1 MSMRQLK
8 ISHSI
13 TNRESVSFGKYMQ
26 EIAKV
31 RMLTP
36 EEEVDLCQKI
46 REGNKEAL
54 DKLVKANLRFVVSV
68 AKQYQG
74 QGLSLSD
81 LVNEGNIGLIHAAR
95 KFDDTRGFRFISFAV
110 WWIRQEILHA
120 ISQKSQMIRVPFNKT
135 VLFNK
140 IRRTAVA
147 MEQQLDRPPSSE
159 ELAEAMNMSTDE
171 IDEMYSISGK
181 HVSLD
186 SPVGDDEESGSLLDI
201 MENLDAENA
210 ETQMQHTASLK
221 TEIGRHLDVL
231 TDRQKETICYFFGIG
246 LERSLSLE
254 DIGRKF
260 DVTPERVRQIKDK
273 ALQKLKAEG
282 NFQVLRS
289 YL

>member
-8 ISHSI
+8 ISSSI

-46 REGNKEAL
+46 REGNKDAL
-54 DKLVKANLRFVVSV
+54 DKLVKSNLRFVVSV

-74 QGLSLSD
+74 QGLSLCD

-120 ISQKSQMIRVPFNKT
+120 ISQKSQIIRVPFNKT

-140 IRRTAVA
+140 IKKIAVA
-147 MEQQLDRPPSSE
+147 MEQQLDRLPSTD
-159 ELAEAMNMSTDE
+159 ELAEEMNMTTEE

-186 SPVGDDEESGSLLDI
+186 SPVGEEEENGSLLDI
-201 MENLDAENA
+201 MVNLDTENA
-210 ETQMQHTASLK
+210 ETQLQHTASLR
-221 TEIGRHLDVL
+221 TEIWRHLGIL

-246 LERSLSLE
+246 LDRSLSLE

-260 DVTPERVRQIKDK
+260 DLTPERVRQIKDK
-273 ALQKLKAEG
+273 ALQKLKAQG